1 MNARQKWTLGRI
13 LTATV
18 LLIGLEFFPAEGLLR
33 AGAYMIPYFI
43 IGYDIL
49 RQAVRGI
56 LPKYEGRISWRESL
70 VKTKAGI
77 RRMKKLG
84 VANLPVMLINNEVV
98 FNNIVPTQTELTNAI
113 ESRL

>member
-1 MNARQKWTLGRI
+1 MEVEPGHVFIEVITLDS
-13 LTATV
+13 
-18 LLIGLEFFPAEGLLR
+18 EGC
-33 AGAYMIPYFI
+33 APCQYMCE
-43 IGYDIL
+43 
-49 RQAVRGI
+49 AVRGV

-98 FNNIVPTQTELTNAI
+98 FNNIVPTQAELIEAI
-113 ESRL
+113 EKRL